1 MVGKT
6 ISHYKITE
14 KLGSGGM
21 GVIYKAQDLKLDRFV
36 ALKFLPPHLTTSE
49 DEKQRFIHE
58 AKAASA
64 LQHNNICAI
73 HEIDE
78 TEDGQIFIC
87 MDYYEGETLDKKIK
101 EKPLPI
107 DEANDISIQIA
118 QGLAKAH
125 EKDIVHRDIKPTNI
139 MLTSDGVVKILDF
152 GLAKLSTQ
160 TKLTKE
166 STTLGTVSYM
176 SPEQA
181 KGEEVDYRTDIWS
194 LGVIIYEMLTGQL
207 PFKGEYESAVIY
219 SILNDTQE
227 AATGLRTGIPME
239 LERIINKCLN
249 KNPSDRYQHIDEQI
263 VDIRKLKKESELGV
277 KVPDRKEKSIIVLPF
292 VNMSPDPDQ
301 EYFSDGL
308 TEEIIT
314 DLSHIHDLL
323 VISRSSAMTFKGTK
337 KKIKEI
343 AREVNVQY
351 VLEGSVRKAGNNLRI
366 TAQLID
372 ATTDAHL
379 WAEKYSGTLD
389 DVFDIQEKVSC
400 AIADVLK
407 TKLNLKAKHSIAERP
422 IKNVQVYECY
432 LRARQETL
440 LFSKDAMDRAL
451 RYLQSGLDIIG
462 ENPVLYA
469 GMGYVYYQY
478 VNIGEAQ
485 EEYIKKAEDYAKR
498 ALVLDKKSSE
508 AHLVLGLIN
517 QAFQGNQKESF
528 HHLKLAFSITPYDP
542 HVLFWLIV
550 AYSLV
555 GRPEEARP
563 LLSRLQKVD
572 PLTPSNKFMEVFQ
585 ELWEGRLDLPVDH
598 VMGWFHIEPQ
608 NPFALFFSSLF
619 LAYCKHFK
627 EARILVDEN
636 VRADS
641 NDVGTLMS
649 LLVKFAVE
657 VETTR
662 IEQIVTGG
670 FAKTARRDPQ
680 TSYFIAGLHALA
692 GMREEALDWLANAV
706 NRGFINYP
714 FINEHDPFLENI
726 RGEERF
732 KKLMER
738 VKREWENFKV

>member
-1 MVGKT
+1 MIDEK
-6 ISHYKITE
+6 ISHYKILK
-14 KLGSGGM
+14 KLGEGGM
-21 GVIYKAQDLKLDRFV
+21 GEVYLADDLKLDRKV
-36 ALKFLPPHLTTSE
+36 AIKFLPEHLTKDKE
-49 DEKQRFIHE
+49 NIERFERE
-58 AKAASA
+58 AKAAAA
-64 LQHNNICAI
+64 LNHPNIITIYDVIESEKQVCI
-73 HEIDE
+73 VMEFVDGESLRTKIDNGVSDLDEILDIIK
-78 TEDGQIFIC
+78 QIC
-87 MDYYEGETLDKKIK
+87 EGLT
-101 EKPLPI
+101 
-107 DEANDISIQIA
+107 
-118 QGLAKAH
+118 KAH
-125 EKDIVHRDIKPTNI
+125 QAEIVHRDIKTENI
-139 MLTSDGVVKILDF
+139 LIDSDGRVKILDF
-152 GLAKLSTQ
+152 GLAKLKGVS
-160 TKLTKE
+160 KLSKE
-166 STTLGTVSYM
+166 SSTLGTVHYM
-176 SPEQA
+176 SPEQLQG
-181 KGEEVDYRTDIWS
+181 KEVDNRSDIWS
-194 LGVIIYEMLTGQL
+194 LGIVLYELLTGKP
-207 PFKGEYESAVIY
+207 PFGGEYESAVQY
-219 SILNDTQE
+219 AILNEEPETLAGNIPE
-227 AATGLRTGIPME
+227 GLINVA
-239 LERIINKCLN
+239 NKCLH
-249 KNPSDRYQHIDEQI
+249 KNPQDRYQSTEELLQ
-263 VDIRKLKKESELGV
+263 DIKTATIPSKQ
-277 KVPDRKEKSIIVLPF
+277 PDRKEKSIIVLPF
-292 VNMSPDPDQ
+292 DDLSPDKDN

-308 TEEIIT
+308 TEEIIS
-314 DLSHIHDLL
+314 DLSQIHDLL
-323 VISRSSAMTFKGTK
+323 VISRSSAMTFKGSM
-337 KKIKEI
+337 KKIKQI
-343 AREVNVQY
+343 AYEVNVRY

-372 ATTDAHL
+372 ANNDTHL
-379 WAEKYSGTLD
+379 WANKYNGTLD

-451 RYLQSGLDIIG
+451 QYLQNGLDIIG

-517 QAFQGNQKESF
+517 QAFQGNQKESI
-528 HHLKLAFSITPYDP
+528 HHLKLAFAITPYDP
-542 HVLFWLIV
+542 HVLLWLIV

-563 LLSRLQKVD
+563 LLSLLQKVD
-572 PLTPSNKFMEVFQ
+572 PLTPMNKFMEVFQ
-585 ELWEGRLDLPVDH
+585 ELWEGRLDLPVEH
-598 VMGWFHIEPQ
+598 VMEWFHIEPQ

-636 VRADS
+636 VQADS
-641 NDVGTLMS
+641 NDVATLMS

-657 VETTR
+657 VETAR

-670 FAKTARRDPQ
+670 FAKTAQRDPQ
-680 TSYFIAGLHALA
+680 LSYFVAGLHAFA
-692 GMREEALDWLANAV
+692 GMRDAALDWLANAV

-732 KKLMER
+732 KKLMKQ
-738 VKREWENFKV
+738 VKYEWENFEV